1 MQCNTVQYNTL
12 RYITIHGDKIPH
24 FTNAMQFHLFYF
36 FLLFILFFFVFSS
49 RDFSFSISVSF
60 SSSLRLLPSI
70 SPPASLYLSSSS
82 SSLSL
87 SSSIFLTFT
96 LSISL
101 SLTFIISIYL
111 PLFFQL
117 ISGISLT
124 AAKSPEFMSAI
135 VVTIKTFIW
144 STCAVRLKDYSA
156 DNEVKPTPLDSAS
169 KIMESSSNTMEIT
182 SNSHEISRL
191 QSMFKILNATDT
203 PNITIS
209 YNILSDCAI
218 DQNIVNT
225 LTAAVSDGSFN
236 RELRKNYRASVKVQK
251 GIYLYTVPPIRAP
264 LQLPPGNNS
273 KGEFFKNSTFFFSHA
288 YISFFS
294 C

>member
-1 MQCNTVQYNTL
+1 MQYHAIHYIIL
-12 RYITIHGDKIPH
+12 LYITIKYRTSQHS
-24 FTNAMQFHLFYF
+24 AVSSF
-36 FLLFILFFFVFSS
+36 FLFSS
-49 RDFSFSISVSF
+49 LHSPSPSHSLPPSVSYLLF
-60 SSSLRLLPSI
+60 LLLP
-70 SPPASLYLSSSS
+70 
-82 SSLSL
+82 
-87 SSSIFLTFT
+87 

-101 SLTFIISIYL
+101 PPPPPFPSPPPSSSPSHYLSL

-135 VVTIKTFIW
+135 VVTVKTFIW
-144 STCAVRLKDYSA
+144 STCAVRLTDYSA
-156 DNEVKPTPLDSAS
+156 NNEDKPTPLDSAS

-191 QSMFKILNATDT
+191 QSMFKILNTTDT

-218 DQNIVNT
+218 DENIVNT

-236 RELRKNYRASVKVQK
+236 RELRKNYKAPVKVQR

-264 LQLPPGNNS
+264 LQLPPANNS
-273 KGEFFKNSTFFFSHA
+273 KGEIFK
-288 YISFFS
+288 I
-294 C
+294 